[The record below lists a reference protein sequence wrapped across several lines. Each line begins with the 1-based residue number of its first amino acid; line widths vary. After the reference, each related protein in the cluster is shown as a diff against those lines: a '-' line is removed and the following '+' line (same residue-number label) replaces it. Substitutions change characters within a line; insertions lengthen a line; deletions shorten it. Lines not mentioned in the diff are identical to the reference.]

1 MTAVVAGLGSVRTG
15 AEIDGALRAM
25 MRVGMETA
33 GSMGLKTFVADLEH
47 GRALTSRRPYM
58 GWTETPTGVAGVSTL
73 VPRYVGE
80 LQPGSRAYR
89 KLVPDCELYLDRR
102 MGRFCLVHT
111 LAPDRV
117 AAYAMALLIYTTQ
130 VNRAWIGPRALNECV
145 NEWRSDVNGLNGTA
159 RASRQETRMVAGRT
173 VLGTVRARGAGADG
187 SGHVEIDAD
196 CDGWIAARD
205 GTCVE
210 AHLRLAGMVRERYA
224 RMATRVEECSTGC
237 LMGPDLTDI
246 GGGVTI
252 LLSKKIEDV
261 QRFVDIVFGNP
272 RFPRMLE
279 RHLRQG
285 DTCHYVPTF
294 DGGSGT
300 YLSTAIST
308 KYEDSPALLITLK
321 KRNPGSATLWLLSR
335 IQMHYDAGATC
346 IDLTTGGCGG

>member
-1 MTAVVAGLGSVRTG
+1 MTAVIAGLESVRTG

-25 MRVGMETA
+25 MRVGMDTA
-33 GSMGLKTFVADLEH
+33 GSMGLKTFVADLEYGH
-47 GRALTSRRPYM
+47 APASRLPDIR
-58 GWTETPTGVAGVSTL
+58 WAETPTGVAGVSTL
-73 VPRYVGE
+73 VPRDVGE
-80 LQPGSRAYR
+80 LPPGSRACQ
-89 KLVPDCELYLDRR
+89 KLVPDCKLYLDRR

-111 LAPDRV
+111 LATDRI
-117 AAYAMALLIYTTQ
+117 ANRAMALLVHTTQ
-130 VNRAWIGPRALNECV
+130 VNRAWIGPRALSACV
-145 NEWRSDVNGLNGTA
+145 NGWRGDANGLNGTA
-159 RASRQETRMVAGRT
+159 RAGRQATRMVGGRT
-173 VLGTVRARGAGADG
+173 VLGTVRARGAGANG

-210 AHLRLAGMVRERYA
+210 AHLRLAGMIRERYA

-237 LMGPDLTDI
+237 RMGPDLVDV

-252 LLSKKIEDV
+252 LLSKRIEDV
-261 QRFVDIVFGNP
+261 QRFVDIVYGNP

-285 DTCHYVPTF
+285 DTCHYVPIF

-308 KYEDSPALLITLK
+308 RHEDSPAILVTLRK
-321 KRNPGSATLWLLSR
+321 HHPGSAALWLLSR

-346 IDLTTGGCGG
+346 IDLTTGHCP